1 MDLSVSQEDLAKVV
15 QNLRELLRDHVLP
28 RLSDLEEEVRLLR
41 RITWP
46 VCQSIKEGGNQL
58 SDIKCKKEFLSRLQP
73 EEVEFILRQKSKGLL
88 SEELTL
94 INHTSL

>member
-1 MDLSVSQEDLAKVV
+1 MDLSVSQEDLTKVV

-46 VCQSIKEGGNQL
+46 VCQSIKEGNQL
-58 SDIKCKKEFLSRLQP
+58 SDIKCKKEFLARLPP
-73 EEVEFILRQKSKGLL
+73 EEVEFLLRQKSKGLL
-88 SEELTL
+88 SEETHM
-94 INHTSL
+94 ISS